1 MEAKNKLAGRDIKTC
16 HLFENFFAH
25 SVLQSYYFSCLC
37 CAATTYLTA
46 SSCMYLYLYKS
57 SALRL
62 QNNSDLKV
70 NNNESK
76 KNLKKTIKHGEWG

>member
-1 MEAKNKLAGRDIKTC
+1 MEAKNKLAGRDIIKTC

-25 SVLQSYYFSCLC
+25 SALQSYYFSCLC

-46 SSCMYLYLYKS
+46 SSRMYLYLYKS

-62 QNNSDLKV
+62 QNNYDLKV
-70 NNNESK
+70 NNNEKQLNNNKAWRMGIS
-76 KNLKKTIKHGEWG
+76 